1 MIHKTILVL
10 MQILLRLIDEDTL
23 KKAVDALLDVIEDK
37 VNESKTQIDNIT
49 VLPLCKLIRNTF
61 NIPDNDLPKK

>member
-1 MIHKTILVL
+1 